1 MAARDVAAEIF
12 EARITVLKAR
22 VDPLAR
28 LVHEFAASLLKP
40 VRYHSGQEHHGYR
53 YAKPG
58 VEHFCL
64 LKAARVV
71 SSLNAMIA
79 LARQGYIQEIH
90 VLLRTMIEFAT
101 HIEYVLESRDS
112 TGKLEPKA
120 EKYVEDFFADDRRNS
135 RDDFKKAQVPQY
147 DVNKRLGASLDE
159 FARQIGAD
167 QDRVPAERLYS
178 NVYLTFSNYV
188 HGKYPE
194 IMDMYGGVPEHF
206 HLYGMHGTT
215 KDDENIQ
222 VIATNLNTAS
232 LTFKKM
238 VKELKLHHLLE
249 SDKFLL
255 NWFESELPPI

>member
-1 MAARDVAAEIF
+1 VGTDVTEEIF
-12 EARITVLKAR
+12 EEWIAALKAR

-28 LVHEFAASLLKP
+28 LVHEFAASLSKP
-40 VRYHSGQEHHGYR
+40 FRYHSGQEHHGYR

-79 LARQGYIQEIH
+79 LARQGYVQEIY
-90 VLLRTMIEFAT
+90 VLLRTMVEFTT
-101 HIEYVLESRDS
+101 HIEYVLESRDD

-120 EKYVEDFFADDRRNS
+120 EKYVDDFFADYQRNS

-167 QDRVPAERLYS
+167 QDRFPAERLYS

-194 IMDMYGGVPEHF
+194 IMDMYGGVPDHF
-206 HLYGMHGTT
+206 HMYGMHGTS
-215 KDDENIQ
+215 KDDETVQ
-222 VIATNLNTAS
+222 MIATNFNTAS
-232 LTFKKM
+232 LAFKKM
-238 VKELKLHHLLE
+238 VKQLKLRHLLE
-249 SDKFLL
+249 TDKVLL
-255 NWFESELPPI
+255 NWFESELPLT